1 MENLE
6 LLKSEFFREELERGV
21 RDVFSAQL
29 LAARERIY
37 MRGQERTVYRRD
49 GSPVQG
55 RSGRLMAALQNPR
68 YSLAR
73 SGEGYE
79 VESNIPEYM
88 RFLDM
93 RRHGNFQIYNRQL
106 YGILYRETRNRIAY
120 GFGEWARERVGD
132 AIREALGDKI

>member
-6 LLKSEFFREELERGV
+6 LLKSAFFREELERGV
-21 RDVFSAQL
+21 RDVFTAQL

-68 YSLAR
+68 YSIMP
-73 SGEGYE
+73 SGDGYE
-79 VESNIPEYM
+79 VESNVPDYM

-93 RRHGNFQIYNRQL
+93 KKHGNYQIYNRQL
-106 YGILYRETRNRIAY
+106 YGILYRETRSRIAF
-120 GFGEWARERVGD
+120 GFGDWARKRVGD
-132 AIREALGDKI
+132 AIRSALDSE